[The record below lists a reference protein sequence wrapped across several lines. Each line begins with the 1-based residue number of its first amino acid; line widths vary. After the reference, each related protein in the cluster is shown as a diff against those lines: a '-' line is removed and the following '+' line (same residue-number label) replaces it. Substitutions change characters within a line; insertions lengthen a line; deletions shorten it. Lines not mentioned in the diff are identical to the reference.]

1 MKDKELIKS
10 IRSILKLLNG
20 LLLLVLLLSFALI
33 YQLNF
38 DGPSGFDDT
47 TTSIVV
53 NQEPNNTIENGIH
66 VASGLKV
73 GDALHLV
80 ISNCTACHS
89 SKLITQNRASKEGW
103 LSMIRWMQ
111 ETQNLWSLGENEKP
125 ILEYLSKHYA
135 PEKKGRRQPLENI
148 EWYDLEL

>member
-1 MKDKELIKS
+1 M
-10 IRSILKLLNG
+10 LKLLNG
-20 LLLLVLLLSFALI
+20 LLILVLLFFFVLVYHI
-33 YQLNF
+33 NF
-38 DGPSGFDDT
+38 DGSSGFEDKP
-47 TTSIVV
+47 SNIIV

-66 VASGLKV
+66 VASGLKA
-73 GDALHLV
+73 GDALQLV

-103 LSMIRWMQ
+103 LSMIHWMQ

-135 PEKKGRRQPLENI
+135 PEKKGRRQQLENI

>member
-1 MKDKELIKS
+1 MQEKDLIKS

-20 LLLLVLLLSFALI
+20 LLVLVLLLSFVLV
-33 YQLNF
+33 YQHHFNDSTF
-38 DGPSGFDDT
+38 YEDKS
-47 TTSIVV
+47 SNIVV
-53 NQEPNNTIENGIH
+53 NPEPNNTIENGIH
-66 VASGLKV
+66 VASGLKA
-73 GDALHLV
+73 GDALQLV
-80 ISNCTACHS
+80 VTNCTVCHS

-111 ETQNLWSLGENEKP
+111 KTQNLWSLGENERP

-148 EWYDLEL
+148 EWYELEL